1 MFTYLHKARNAF
13 ARIQQRPSH
22 SSLCCSVA
30 QRKAAAMAFSAVSVE
45 QRAVGLNWLSRSG
58 RKELDFVLLGGER
71 PLQIR
76 EDPPSHKKKKKT
88 TKQSKDFRAFLKC
101 AVDLTWQH
109 QSSDRVHQYSSA
121 GWKTV
126 CLRSLKAQ

>member
-13 ARIQQRPSH
+13 ARFQQHPSH

-45 QRAVGLNWLSRSG
+45 QRAVGLSWLSRSG
-58 RKELDFVLLGGER
+58 RKELDFVLLGKER
-71 PLQIR
+71 LLQIR
-76 EDPPSHKKKKKT
+76 EDPPSHKKKKKR
-88 TKQSKDFRAFLKC
+88 QNKDFRAFLKRV
-101 AVDLTWQH
+101 VDLVWQH
-109 QSSDRVHQYSSA
+109 RSFDRVHQYSSK

-126 CLRSLKAQ
+126 CV